1 MSQSWKTKCEKM
13 FTKNKQY
20 FDCDT
25 LDEWVSS
32 EDFFEALWDYLRE
45 EIEVRAEH
53 KELREVVEKVIG
65 RRKKEGKL
73 NVIDIKA
80 SKACGVLK

>member
-1 MSQSWKTKCEKM
+1 MQSWKSKCEKI
-13 FTKNKQY
+13 FANNKRY

-25 LDEWVSS
+25 LEEWVSS

-45 EIEVRAEH
+45 EIEVRTEH